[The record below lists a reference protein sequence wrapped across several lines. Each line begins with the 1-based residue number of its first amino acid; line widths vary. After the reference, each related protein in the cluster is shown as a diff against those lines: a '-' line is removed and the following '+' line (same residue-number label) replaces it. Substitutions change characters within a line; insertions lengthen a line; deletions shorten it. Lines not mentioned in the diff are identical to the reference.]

1 MYKVKSELNQLIKEN
16 TDDEKLKMIPFVIH
30 KYFEYPLYEITVK

>member
-1 MYKVKSELNQLIKEN
+1 MYKVKSELNQLIKKKN
-16 TDDEKLKMIPFVIH
+16 TYDEKH